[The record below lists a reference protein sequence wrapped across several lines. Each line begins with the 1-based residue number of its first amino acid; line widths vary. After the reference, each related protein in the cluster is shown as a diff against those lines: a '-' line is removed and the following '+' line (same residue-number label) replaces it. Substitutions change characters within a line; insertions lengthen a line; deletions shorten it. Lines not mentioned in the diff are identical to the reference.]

1 MSTKVIFFPHSNMI
15 FTDSKERVE
24 DLITPD
30 YSLVLL
36 GIISDGGK
44 WEEINK
50 S

>member
-1 MSTKVIFFPHSNMI
+1 MSTKVIFSPLSNML

-24 DLITPD
+24 DLIMPD
-30 YSLVLL
+30 YRLVLI
-36 GIISDGGK
+36 GIISFGEK